1 MSENVTA
8 PSKASGFCREA
19 ALNQQNRLVR
29 SVYSPADVVLGR
41 ICAFVGEECG
51 EYSSEFALNENHADS
66 EFLQFLR
73 TANWSSRAQRCH
85 NVIQMFS
92 QAAVLFLHLY
102 QRMICSSQS
111 GSTDADC
118 YQWGEEKRTGGGSA
132 RSVNPA
138 DCVR

>member
-1 MSENVTA
+1 MSENVKT
-8 PSKASGFCREA
+8 PSKASGFCLEA

-29 SVYSPADVVLGR
+29 LVYSPADVVLGR

-66 EFLQFLR
+66 EFLQFLK

-92 QAAVLFLHLY
+92 QAAVLFLYLY
-102 QRMICSSQS
+102 LRKICSSES